1 MSDIRNKA
9 MLVTLSVSYWTA
21 NASDERVI
29 DEISVRHKS
38 ERDQH
43 QYRKILVH
51 PDSINA
57 VKAVRSR
64 ARAYYFDKTGP
75 WVDGGT
81 RILPSAF
88 YLEFAEKMHEFRGE
102 YEEAVSAFIRKYSAL
117 KGEARKRLGNLF
129 KEEDYPSTD
138 ALRSKFSW
146 DMGVFPIPAKEDW
159 RIDLGGKEDASI
171 KRQIEEKV
179 AAAVE
184 SYNRDLFNRLA
195 KVVKAMSETMR
206 KSADPTFRDSIVG
219 NIRDVCALAQ
229 SMNISGDP
237 ELDKTIKRIQH
248 DLGKL
253 DPAALRDDK
262 KARKAAADTADE
274 ILAKLSG
281 YIGK

>member
-1 MSDIRNKA
+1 MTDIRTKA

-21 NASDERVI
+21 NASDDRVI
-29 DEISVRHKS
+29 DEISVKHKS

-51 PDSINA
+51 PDAINA

-64 ARAYYFDKTGP
+64 ARSYYFDKTGP

-81 RILPSAF
+81 RILPSSF
-88 YLEFAEKMHEFRGE
+88 YLEFAEKMREFRGE
-102 YEEAVSAFIRKYSAL
+102 YEEAVNAFVKKYSAL
-117 KGEARKRLGNLF
+117 KGEARKRLGTLF

-146 DMGVFPIPAKEDW
+146 DMGVFPIPAKDDW
-159 RIDLGGKEDASI
+159 RIDLGGKEDAAI

-184 SYNRDLFNRLA
+184 NYNRDLFTRLA

-219 NIRDVCALAQ
+219 NIREVCTLAQ
-229 SMNISGDP
+229 SMNISGDHD
-237 ELDKTIKRIQH
+237 LDKMIRQVQQ
-248 DLGKL
+248 DLGKI
-253 DPAALRDDK
+253 DPAELRDDK
-262 KARKAAADTADE
+262 KKRKAVADTADE